1 MFMDKLEVFDYSLKN
16 KRFAYLQ
23 DKLIEEMSELIKAI
37 LKARERGKN
46 HSEDIESEFAD
57 VSLMMQQIR
66 YCYDFKTDG
75 IFSKNVSVYEQE
87 KCDKLWSIWHD
98 GIIPEDK

>member
-1 MFMDKLEVFDYSLKN
+1 MDKVEVFDYSLKN

-23 DKLIEEMSELIKAI
+23 DKLIEEMSELMKAI

-46 HSEDIESEFAD
+46 HSEDIEKEFAD

-66 YCYDFKTDG
+66 YYYDFKTDNV
-75 IFSKNVSVYEQE
+75 FSSNVAVYEQE
-87 KCDKLWSIWHD
+87 KCDKLWMIWHD

>member
-1 MFMDKLEVFDYSLKN
+1 MDKVEVFEYSLKN

-23 DKLIEEMSELIKAI
+23 DKLIEEMSELMKAI
-37 LKARERGKN
+37 LKARECGKN
-46 HSEDIESEFAD
+46 YSDDIGMEFAD
-57 VSLMMQQIR
+57 VELMMEQIK
-66 YCYDFKTDG
+66 YCYTFKVGDEFPNQ
-75 IFSKNVSVYEQE
+75 IEYYKQR

>member
-1 MFMDKLEVFDYSLKN
+1 MDKLEVFDYSLKN

-23 DKLIEEMSELIKAI
+23 DKLIEEMSELMKAI

-46 HSEDIESEFAD
+46 HSEDIEREFAD

-66 YCYDFKTDG
+66 YCYDFKTENT
-75 IFSKNVSVYEQE
+75 FSENVEVYEQE
-87 KCDKLWSIWHD
+87 KCDKLWMIWHD

>member
-1 MFMDKLEVFDYSLKN
+1 MDKIEVFDYSLKN

-23 DKLIEEMSELIKAI
+23 DKLIEEMSELIQAI
-37 LKARERGKN
+37 LKARERGNN
-46 HSEDIESEFAD
+46 HSENIEREFAD

-66 YCYDFKTDG
+66 YCYDFKTEN
-75 IFSKNVSVYEQE
+75 IFSNNVAVYEQE
-87 KCDKLWSIWHD
+87 KCDKLWRIWHD